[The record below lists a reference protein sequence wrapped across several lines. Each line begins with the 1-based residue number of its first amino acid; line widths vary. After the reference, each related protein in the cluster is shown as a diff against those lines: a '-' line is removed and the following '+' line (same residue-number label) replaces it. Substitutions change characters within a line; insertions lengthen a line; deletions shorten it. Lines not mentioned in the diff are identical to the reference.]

1 MGCLGVLLEGH
12 LSQDMG
18 VPAMSKKP
26 KASCQQS
33 RLKFDKFYA
42 KLALVVFAI
51 LTFYYLKIPTP
62 RISNNLFV

>member
-1 MGCLGVLLEGH
+1 MLAFYVLSRFEFLMGCLGVLLEGH

-42 KLALVVFAI
+42 SV
-51 LTFYYLKIPTP
+51 
-62 RISNNLFV
+62 